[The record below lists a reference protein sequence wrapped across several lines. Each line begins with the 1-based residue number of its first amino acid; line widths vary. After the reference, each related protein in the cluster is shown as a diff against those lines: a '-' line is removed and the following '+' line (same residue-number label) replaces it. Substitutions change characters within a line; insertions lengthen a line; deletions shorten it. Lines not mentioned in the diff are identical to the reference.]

1 MLSKNRSEALKCSI
15 DLMEKET
22 LYFTGRKRA
31 RARRKYLRLVRSYEE
46 TKLNEPIYLKR
57 K

>member
-1 MLSKNRSEALKCSI
+1 
-15 DLMEKET
+15 MEKET

-31 RARRKYLRLVRSYEE
+31 RARRKYLRLVRTYEE
-46 TKLNEPIYLKR
+46 NKQNEPMYLKR

>member
-1 MLSKNRSEALKCSI
+1 
-15 DLMEKET
+15 MEKEI

-31 RARRKYLRLVRSYEE
+31 RARRKYLRLVKNCEE
-46 TKLNEPIYLKR
+46 SKLKNPIYLRR